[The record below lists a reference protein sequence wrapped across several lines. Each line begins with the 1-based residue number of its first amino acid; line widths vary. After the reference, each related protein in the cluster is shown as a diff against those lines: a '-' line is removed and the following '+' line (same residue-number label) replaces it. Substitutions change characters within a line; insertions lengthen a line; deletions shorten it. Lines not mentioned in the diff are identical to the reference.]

1 MTETMTAAAYR
12 KLLGVELVRDV
23 PNRIYREDGSR
34 IKTTPGFTVHLPVP
48 PSVNVAFRNVP
59 GKGRVKTADYKI
71 WCNQAAQILVV
82 KVPKRCRVA
91 GEFHVAI
98 NLPRKMKGDLDNRVK
113 GILDALTRAN
123 LIDDDRFMEELH
135 VCRRA
140 DQEFAVVIVKPVEA

>member
-1 MTETMTAAAYR
+1 MTEAALR
-12 KLLGVELVRDV
+12 TVLGMPLVREV
-23 PNRIYREDGSR
+23 PNRVYREDGSR
-34 IKTTPGFTVHLPVP
+34 IKATPGFTVELPVP

-71 WCNQAAQILVV
+71 WCNAAADILAV

-91 GEFHVAI
+91 GKFEVAI
-98 NLPRKMKGDLDNRVK
+98 NLPAKMKGDLDNRVK
-113 GILDALTRAN
+113 GILDALVKSG

-140 DQEFAVVIVKPVEA
+140 DQEWAVVIVRPMEAA